1 MAIFGKRYEEMT
13 RRLLILF
20 GPPAVGKM
28 AVGKELARLTGMRLF
43 HNHMALEPVLQ
54 LFPYGS
60 APFERIVRQ
69 FRNAVFEEAA
79 RAAGPGLIYTC
90 MWDLEDVETN
100 RYIDGVVRS
109 FEERGAEVHF
119 VELSASLDVRLQR
132 NRTELRLVEKP
143 SKRDLEASEA
153 RLLANESR
161 RLNSAGDFPYSDR
174 HLLLVTDAMA
184 ADEAAEQIV
193 ARLGITQIDTAP
205 PNVS

>member
-1 MAIFGKRYEEMT
+1 MRKRLVI
-13 RRLLILF
+13 LL

-54 LFPYGS
+54 LWPYGS

-69 FRNAVFEEAA
+69 FRNAVFEEAV
-79 RAAGPGLIYTC
+79 RAEGPGLIYTC
-90 MWDLEDVETN
+90 MWDLDDVETK

-119 VELSASLDVRLQR
+119 VELSASLEVRLQR
-132 NRTELRLVEKP
+132 NRTELRLAEKP
-143 SKRDLEASEA
+143 SKRDLEGSEA

-161 RLNSAGDFPYSDR
+161 RLSSEGDFPYPNR
-174 HLLLVTDAMA
+174 HLLLVTDALT
-184 ADEAAEQIV
+184 ADEVAEEIV
-193 ARLGITQIDTAP
+193 RRLGIVDDGHGAADRPITD
-205 PNVS
+205 